1 MRTHKVY
8 FSNGAGMHTLTKRVL
23 HKGVILPH
31 GMGVGAVI
39 LDGGIGGQSSY
50 PGGIDEYNQTVNKM
64 KKIQRGEGLGKLS
77 AKLSGLNIKP
87 PTSGPKRK
95 PIAFSI

>member
-8 FSNGAGMHTLTKRVL
+8 FSGGAGMHTLTKRVL
-23 HKGVILPH
+23 GK
-31 GMGVGAVI
+31 GVGAVI

-50 PGGIDEYNQTVNKM
+50 MGGIVDYLHTTSHTPLSAYKSN
-64 KKIQRGEGLGKLS
+64 RGEGLGKLS
-77 AKLSGLNIKP
+77 AKLSGLNIKSQ
-87 PTSGPKRK
+87 TAGPKRK